1 MKARVRVFVKRNRLR
16 QCPNVAPIPFSNWPV
31 TAKIVGQN
39 RFDTNLHESRDDILV
54 QIRMAADDQP
64 RNTGFLAGRA
74 NAKIVQTRL
83 GVCSGGRDLRQGQQ
97 TPLPVA
103 KFHQVS
109 RGRSGLQCQRTCDRG
124 KQVALSS
131 CLLASDKFLSTDMTC
146 HEHYH
151 RQKDT
156 YAHTPPCRAQTENE
170 SGLSG

>member
-1 MKARVRVFVKRNRLR
+1 MSKRSANTIFELARDCEDSGPEPIRHQSPRV
-16 QCPNVAPIPFSNWPV
+16 P
-31 TAKIVGQN
+31 
-39 RFDTNLHESRDDILV
+39 DDILV